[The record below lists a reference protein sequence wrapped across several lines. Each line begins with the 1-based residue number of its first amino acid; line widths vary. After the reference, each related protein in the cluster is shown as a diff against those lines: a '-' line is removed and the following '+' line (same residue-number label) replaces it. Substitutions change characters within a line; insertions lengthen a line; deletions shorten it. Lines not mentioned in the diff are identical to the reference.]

1 MDLRLLRSFIAVA
14 EELHFGRAAARVYV
28 AQSTLSQQ
36 IRELEDQHGVQLFER
51 TRRSVALTDIG
62 RLFLPYARR
71 VLCEAE
77 RAAEALQA
85 AQGGLVG
92 HLRIGYET
100 ELMRGALPDVIR
112 AFREAAPAVTLELR
126 EVQTGKQTD
135 ALRGY
140 EIDIGFLLLPVD
152 KAGLVVQAFEAAPL
166 VVLVPSAHRL
176 AGHSMVTL
184 RDLQDEPH
192 VMWARE
198 TAPGAYDAYIAACTA
213 EGFEPRIIQTVWHVE
228 SCLGLVAAGLGVA
241 PADELVASI
250 PRTGVAVVPIQ
261 PEATVVR
268 GIARRA
274 GKPGPVLERFLA
286 VCNTVHPHTK
296 A

>member
-14 EELHFGRAAARVYV
+14 EELHFGRAAARVFV

-51 TRRSVALTDIG
+51 TRRSVALTDVG
-62 RLFLPYARR
+62 RLFLPHARR

-92 HLRIGYET
+92 RLRIGYET
-100 ELMRGALPDVIR
+100 ELMRGALPDVVR
-112 AFREAAPAVTLELR
+112 AFREATPAVTLELR

-152 KAGLVVQAFEAAPL
+152 KAGLVVQAFEIAPL

-176 AGHSMVTL
+176 AERSVVKMA
-184 RDLQDEPH
+184 DLQGESH

-198 TAPGAYDAYIAACTA
+198 TAPGAYDAYIAACVA
-213 EGFEPRIIQTVWHVE
+213 EGFEPRITQTVWHVE

-241 PADELVASI
+241 PADGLVAAI
-250 PRTGVAVVPIQ
+250 PRKGVTAVPIH
-261 PEATVVR
+261 PGSIVVR

-274 GKPGPVLERFLA
+274 GTPSPVLERFLTICHA
-286 VCNTVHPHTK
+286 IHPHTR